1 MHVLTTKNKWP
12 LQDLLKDWASIQTNN
27 ETMITGL
34 SINSRYTQTGDL
46 FLAMQGLH
54 SHGLEFAAQAVANGA
69 VAIAWEK
76 NTRETKANINP
87 VDDLILDIDEEIKCV
102 PISNLQQHAS
112 AIAQRF
118 YHRPSEKLNVIGVTG
133 TDGKTSVSQFIAQ
146 TLANLNESCAVIGT
160 LGYGMYPNLE
170 PATHTT
176 PDTIRVQALLHDFVQ
191 HEAKHTVVEASSH
204 GLSQGRLNNVEIDTA
219 VFTNLG
225 RDHMDYHLTHKD
237 YGKAK
242 RILFAMP
249 KLKNAVIN
257 IDDEFG
263 QRLANEFAEQVN
275 LITYTTQK
283 NQHHEYSKL
292 GSYIFAKNIVVENG
306 VTHIELDSSWGEASV
321 QIHLLGAFNVS
332 NAMATIGALLVSG
345 CKFEEIIKVIP
356 LLHTVA
362 GRMQAIVNDKPNLP
376 TVIIDYAHTPQAL
389 QNVLRSLQEHCA
401 AKLWC
406 VFGCGGDRD
415 RGKRALMAQ
424 AVEKAANY
432 AIVTD
437 DNPRTEN
444 PEEIT
449 KQIIA
454 GFSAQASYT
463 LIHDRKEAI
472 EYAIQQANAKDIILI
487 AGKGHEAV
495 QIVNHE
501 RLPFD
506 DKEIASAYLQKCKK

>member
-1 MHVLTTKNKWP
+1 MSSQQNTSWS
-12 LQDLLKDWASIQTNN
+12 LQDLLTDWASIQSSN

-34 SINSRYTQTGDL
+34 SIDSRMTQAGDL

-69 VAIAWEK
+69 VAIAWEC
-76 NTRETKANINP
+76 NESANQVNDLLSNLDKKISCIP
-87 VDDLILDIDEEIKCV
+87 VT
-102 PISNLQQHAS
+102 NLQQHLS

-118 YHRPSEKLNVIGVTG
+118 YQEPAEELNLIGVTG

-146 TLANLNESCAVIGT
+146 SLSKLNQTCAVIGT
-160 LGYGMYPNLE
+160 LGYGIYPDLG

-176 PDTIRVQALLHDFVQ
+176 PDAVRVQSLLHDFVQ
-191 HEAKHTVVEASSH
+191 QDVKHVVIEASSH
-204 GLSQGRLNNVEIDTA
+204 GLSQGRLNDVAIDTA

-225 RDHMDYHLTHKD
+225 RDHMDYHGSPQA
-237 YGKAK
+237 YSEAK

-263 QRLANEFAEQVN
+263 QRLASEFADQIN
-275 LITYTTQK
+275 LITYAVQ
-283 NQHHEYSKL
+283 NDQPRNYSEL
-292 GSYIFAKNIVVENG
+292 GSYIYAKNIRVEKS
-306 VTHIELDSSWGEASV
+306 VTNIELDTSWGKATV
-321 QIHLLGAFNVS
+321 QVHLLGKFNVS
-332 NAMATIGALLVSG
+332 NVMAVMGVLFASG
-345 CKFEEIIKVIP
+345 YEFDEVINIIPV
-356 LLHTVA
+356 LHTVA
-362 GRMQAIVNDKPNLP
+362 GRMQAIRVPDENADVP

-389 QNVLRSLQEHCA
+389 RNVLQSLQEHCA

-424 AVEKAANY
+424 AVEQFASH
-432 AIVTD
+432 AIITD

-444 PEEIT
+444 PHAIT
-449 KQIIA
+449 EQIIS
-454 GFSAQASYT
+454 GFSSEKQYT

-472 EYAIQQANAKDIILI
+472 EYAIQHAAAEDVVLI

-495 QIVNHE
+495 QIVNNEH
-501 RLPFD
+501 LPFD
-506 DKEIASAYLQKCKK
+506 DKEIASAYLRKYKQ